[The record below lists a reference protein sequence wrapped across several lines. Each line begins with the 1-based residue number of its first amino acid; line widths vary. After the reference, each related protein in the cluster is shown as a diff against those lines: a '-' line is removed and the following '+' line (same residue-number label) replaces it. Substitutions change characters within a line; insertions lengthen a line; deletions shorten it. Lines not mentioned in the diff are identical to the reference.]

1 MHEPHS
7 PDTPSPTDDMV
18 SRLER
23 LKQLSSDDLRAEWRR
38 YYRSEPP
45 PRIGRDL
52 MIRAVAHKMQEQAFG
67 GLKGPVRRK
76 LKALME
82 TIGSG
87 KSTGVA
93 GAAVL
98 KPGMRLMRE
107 WRGQRYD
114 VHILDSGFEFNGR
127 TYQSLTAIAGEITG
141 THWSGPRFFG
151 LKRSTRDVKSGQCT
165 ASVEGVLS

>member
-1 MHEPHS
+1 MRESCIPN
-7 PDTPSPTDDMV
+7 TRLLTDDMALK
-18 SRLER
+18 LER
-23 LKQLSSDDLRAEWRR
+23 LKQLSSDGLRTEWRR
-38 YYRSEPP
+38 FYRSEPP

-67 GLKGPVRRK
+67 GLKGPVKRK

-87 KSTGVA
+87 KCTGVA

-114 VHILDSGFEFNGR
+114 VLILDSGFEYRGR

-151 LKRSTRDVKSGQCT
+151 LKRPTKDIESGQCA
-165 ASVEGVLS
+165 ASVEGVL

>member
-1 MHEPHS
+1 MLEPYS
-7 PDTPSPTDDMV
+7 SDTRLPTDDMT
-18 SRLER
+18 SKLER
-23 LKQLSSDDLRAEWRR
+23 LKQLSPDDLRTEWRR
-38 YYRSEPP
+38 YFRNEPP

-52 MIRAVAHKMQEQAFG
+52 MIRAVAHKMQEQALG
-67 GLKGPVRRK
+67 GLKGPVKRK

-82 TIGSG
+82 TIGAG
-87 KSTGVA
+87 KHVGVA

-98 KPGMRLMRE
+98 KPSMRLMRE

-114 VHILDSGFEFNGR
+114 VHILDNGFEFQGC

-151 LKRSTRDVKSGQCT
+151 LNKPAKDIDPHQCA
-165 ASVEGVLS
+165 ASIEEFL

>member
-1 MHEPHS
+1 MHELHS
-7 PDTPSPTDDMV
+7 PDSRLPTNDMA
-18 SRLER
+18 SKLER
-23 LKQLSSDDLRAEWRR
+23 LKQLSSDGLRTEWRR

-52 MIRAVAHKMQEQAFG
+52 MIRAIAHKMQEQAFG
-67 GLKGPVRRK
+67 GLKGPVKRK
-76 LKALME
+76 LKSMME
-82 TIGSG
+82 TIGAG
-87 KSTGVA
+87 KRTGVA

-114 VHILDSGFEFNGR
+114 VHILDNGFEFQGR

-151 LKRSTRDVKSGQCT
+151 LNKPTRSMESNQCDL
-165 ASVEGVLS
+165 SVEGVL